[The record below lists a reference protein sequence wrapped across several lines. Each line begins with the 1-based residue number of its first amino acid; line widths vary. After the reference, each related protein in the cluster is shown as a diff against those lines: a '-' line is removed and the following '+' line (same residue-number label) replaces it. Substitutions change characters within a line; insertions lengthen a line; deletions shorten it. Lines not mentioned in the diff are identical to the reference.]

1 MSVFTATAA
10 GGGAGAGGT
19 GGDLRLRRRRLPRWS
34 LPATAVGCAL
44 VVLAVFVL
52 TSSGGRGNYL
62 VTTWACYLVAQTVLS
77 AVVEGGRAARDRLAS
92 AVCVT
97 ALAVAVLA
105 LAAVLGFTVVKGV
118 ARLDVTFLTHSMFG
132 VADRDAGG
140 GAYHA
145 IIGTLEQVGIA
156 AAISVPFGLLV
167 SIYLVEY
174 ARGRFGRVVSTA
186 VDVATGLPSIVAG
199 LFIYSLWILSLGHGP
214 SGFAGALSLT
224 ILMVPVVVRS
234 TEDILRLVP
243 DSLRE
248 ASLALGIARW
258 RTIVSI
264 VLPTALSGI
273 TTGVMLAVARVTGE
287 TAPLLLTVFGNPA
300 INNDPFTGPQEG
312 LPQFVFAQAGLPT
325 QTSIDRAWAGALTLI
340 LIVMVLNLFA
350 RLVVWR
356 SAARRR

>member
-1 MSVFTATAA
+1 MSVLTAAAA
-10 GGGAGAGGT
+10 GGAGGA

-34 LPATAVGCAL
+34 LPATAVGCGL
-44 VVLAVFVL
+44 VVLTLFAL
-52 TSSGGRGNYL
+52 TPLQGRVDYL
-62 VTTWACYLVAQTVLS
+62 VSTCACYVFAQTMLS
-77 AVVEGGRAARDRLAS
+77 TVVEGGRAARDRLA
-92 AVCVT
+92 ATLAMT
-97 ALAVAVLA
+97 ALAMAVLA
-105 LAAVLGFTVVKGV
+105 LVAVLGFTVAKGIR
-118 ARLDVTFLTHSMFG
+118 RLDVTFLTHSMFG
-132 VADRDAGG
+132 VADGDSGG

-156 AAISVPFGLLV
+156 SAISVPFGLLV

-174 ARGRFGRVVSTA
+174 AHGGRFGRVVSTT

-199 LFIYSLWILSLGHGP
+199 LFVYSLWILSMGHGP

-234 TEDILRLVP
+234 TEEILRLVP

-248 ASLALGIARW
+248 ASLALGITRW

-273 TTGVMLAVARVTGE
+273 TTGVMLAIARVTGE

-300 INNDPFTGPQEG
+300 INNDPFNGPQEG

-340 LIVMVLNLFA
+340 LIVMLLNLFA